1 MYNELE
7 VTAMEIIKNAMHR
20 GKSFKIHEQSD
31 SDQQDTIK
39 LSTIHIIEIQKE
51 RERVDSKKKKKI
63 EKRNGYFFKFD
74 ENNIKFGEQYGDP
87 LKNQK

>member
-51 RERVDSKKKKKI
+51 RERVDSKKKKKLKKEMAI
-63 EKRNGYFFKFD
+63 FSNLMKIISNL
-74 ENNIKFGEQYGDP
+74 ENNMEIP
-87 LKNQK
+87 

>member
-7 VTAMEIIKNAMHR
+7 VTAMEIIKNEMHR

-31 SDQQDTIK
+31 SDLQDTIK

-51 RERVDSKKKKKI
+51 RERVDSKKKTNKHLKKEMAI
-63 EKRNGYFFKFD
+63 FSNLMKIISNL
-74 ENNIKFGEQYGDP
+74 ENNMQIP
-87 LKNQK
+87 

>member
-7 VTAMEIIKNAMHR
+7 VTAMEIIKNEMHR

-31 SDQQDTIK
+31 SDLQDTIK

-51 RERVDSKKKKKI
+51 RERIDSKKKKKKKKKI
-63 EKRNGYFFKFD
+63 LKNKWLFFK
-74 ENNIKFGEQYGDP
+74 IL
-87 LKNQK
+87 LK